1 SSSACD
7 QLSLGVAAIFGPSHS
22 SSANAVQSICNA
34 LGVPHIQTKWKH
46 QVSDNRDSFYV
57 SLYPDFSSLSRA
69 ILDLVHFFKW
79 KTVTIVYDDS
89 TEKPLKKLCDNQ
101 KKPRVPL
108 RTDHPVM
115 GIQTKKNFIKTN
127 ATETIMSVPKKP
139 QPNYVDTRRGDKQ
152 LLDTSGLVP
161 KFTNKK
167 DYGQTPEYLIK
178 RNEEVQRA
186 QEEYDAYIKERIRQG
201 SMKQLSDEERDAVLQ
216 MLREGLCN
224 VVLSTCAARAAAGL
238 SSTTQDRDTCFGC
251 CCLQAQPQFLD
262 AILVTAF

>member
-1 SSSACD
+1 MTDMFPAESIYNLIPREEVKVTKQPRHTSKFRETVKEETQRHKAPNKTM
-7 QLSLGVAAIFGPSHS
+7 GPVKVDVPSPEKFLQKHS
-22 SSANAVQSICNA
+22 KEPKLADTTEGG
-34 LGVPHIQTKWKH
+34 L
-46 QVSDNRDSFYV
+46 
-57 SLYPDFSSLSRA
+57 L
-69 ILDLVHFFKW
+69 
-79 KTVTIVYDDS
+79 
-89 TEKPLKKLCDNQ
+89 EKPLKKLCGDQ
-101 KKPRVPL
+101 KKPRLPL

-127 ATETIMSVPKKP
+127 AVETIMSVPKKP

-216 MLREGLCN
+216 GLKKN
-224 VVLSTCAARAAAGL
+224 WGELHHQYQGISVVTD
-238 SSTTQDRDTCFGC
+238 TTPKKYRKERLETEMKQLEKDIDMIERHKTIYI
-251 CCLQAQPQFLD
+251 ANK
-262 AILVTAF
+262 

>member
-1 SSSACD
+1 MTDMFPAESIYNLIPGEEVKVTKQPRHTSKFRETVKEETQRHKAPNKTM
-7 QLSLGVAAIFGPSHS
+7 GPVKVDVPSPEKFLQKHS
-22 SSANAVQSICNA
+22 KEPKLAN
-34 LGVPHIQTKWKH
+34 
-46 QVSDNRDSFYV
+46 
-57 SLYPDFSSLSRA
+57 
-69 ILDLVHFFKW
+69 
-79 KTVTIVYDDS
+79 KT
-89 TEKPLKKLCDNQ
+89 PLKKLCDDQ

-127 ATETIMSVPKKP
+127 AVEMIMSVPKKP

-186 QEEYDAYIKERIRQG
+186 QEEYDAYIKERILQG

-216 MLREGLCN
+216 
-224 VVLSTCAARAAAGL
+224 VS
-238 SSTTQDRDTCFGC
+238 
-251 CCLQAQPQFLD
+251 
-262 AILVTAF
+262 

>member
-1 SSSACD
+1 MADMLPAESIYNLIPREEVKVTKQPRHTSKFRETVKEETQRHKAPNKTM
-7 QLSLGVAAIFGPSHS
+7 GPVKVDVPSPEKFLQKHS
-22 SSANAVQSICNA
+22 KEPKLADTTEGG
-34 LGVPHIQTKWKH
+34 L
-46 QVSDNRDSFYV
+46 
-57 SLYPDFSSLSRA
+57 L
-69 ILDLVHFFKW
+69 
-79 KTVTIVYDDS
+79 
-89 TEKPLKKLCDNQ
+89 EKPLKKLCDDQ

-127 ATETIMSVPKKP
+127 AIETIMSVPKKP

-216 MLREGLCN
+216 GLKKN
-224 VVLSTCAARAAAGL
+224 WGELHHQYQGISVVTD
-238 SSTTQDRDTCFGC
+238 TTPKKYRKERLETEMKQLEKDIDMIERHKTIYI
-251 CCLQAQPQFLD
+251 ANR
-262 AILVTAF
+262 